1 MTGDLLLLAVAVIW
15 GSSYLAAKTLTVA
28 GGVLVVLA
36 LRYLVSMAA
45 LLPLAVT
52 RRPGRRELGV
62 GVLLGCTQASVLVLE
77 TYGVSLTS
85 ATNAGV
91 LISLTI
97 LLTALMQGG
106 LPGRFL
112 LAAGTAT
119 AGVALLVAGP
129 GLRAGSAGDA
139 LILAA
144 AVVRAAHVTLSGRLA
159 RPGYDTVTLTTV
171 QTVVGAVVFGAAAGP
186 ALLPTAAGFGTAQWL
201 GVLYLALGC
210 SVFAF
215 LVQLWA
221 IRRTSA
227 ARASLL
233 LGTEPVWA
241 VLIGVGV
248 GGEHLTG
255 TAVAGIGLVLA
266 GVYWG
271 QRVERSS
278 RARTAA
284 ALSTAASRDR
294 SASAHGSTTLTPDH
308 SASAHGSTTPT
319 PDHSASAHGSTT
331 PTPDHS
337 ASAHDSTT
345 PTPNHSASA
354 HDSTTPTPNHSASAH
369 DSTTPTPNHSASA
382 HGAVAPAPAQ
392 APAQAVK

>member
-45 LLPLAVT
+45 MLPLAVT

-62 GVLLGCTQASVLVLE
+62 GLLLGCTQASVLVLE

-112 LAAGTAT
+112 WAAATAT

-129 GLRAGSAGDA
+129 GLRPPSAGDA

-159 RPGYDTVTLTTV
+159 RPAYDTVTLTTV
-171 QTVVGAVVFGAAAGP
+171 QTVVGAVVFGVAAGP
-186 ALLPTAAGFGTAQWL
+186 ALVPTAAGFGAGEWL

-248 GGEHLTG
+248 GGEHLG
-255 TAVAGIGLVLA
+255 ATAVAGIVLVLA

-271 QRVERSS
+271 QRVERAS
-278 RARTAA
+278 RART
-284 ALSTAASRDR
+284 TAAMSSPPCPDR
-294 SASAHGSTTLTPDH
+294 SASAYSSAQTSSSGDAKPARRAAPTTSRLL
-308 SASAHGSTTPT
+308 
-319 PDHSASAHGSTT
+319 
-331 PTPDHS
+331 
-337 ASAHDSTT
+337 
-345 PTPNHSASA
+345 
-354 HDSTTPTPNHSASAH
+354 
-369 DSTTPTPNHSASA
+369 
-382 HGAVAPAPAQ
+382 
-392 APAQAVK
+392 

>member
-1 MTGDLLLLAVAVIW
+1 MTGDLLLLAVALVW
-15 GSSYLAAKTLTVA
+15 GSSYLAAKTLVVA

-45 LLPLAVT
+45 MLPLMIR
-52 RRPGRRELGV
+52 RRPSRRELGV

-97 LLTALMQGG
+97 LLTPILEGAAGRRW
-106 LPGRFL
+106 LPRRFF
-112 LAAGTAT
+112 LAAAVAT

-129 GLRAGSAGDA
+129 GLRTPSAGDA
-139 LILAA
+139 LMLAA

-159 RPGYDTVTLTTV
+159 RPSYDTVTLTTT
-171 QTVVGAVVFGAAAGP
+171 QTVVGAVVFTVAAGP
-186 ALLPTAAGFGTAQWL
+186 ALIPAAASFGTPQWL

-241 VLIGVGV
+241 VLIGVGL
-248 GGEHLTG
+248 GGEHLTVL
-255 TAVAGIGLVLA
+255 AAAGILLVLT
-266 GVYWG
+266 GTFWG
-271 QRVERSS
+271 QRVERDHRLPASK
-278 RARTAA
+278 ART
-284 ALSTAASRDR
+284 TAAMS
-294 SASAHGSTTLTPDH
+294 SAP
-308 SASAHGSTTPT
+308 
-319 PDHSASAHGSTT
+319 
-331 PTPDHS
+331 
-337 ASAHDSTT
+337 
-345 PTPNHSASA
+345 
-354 HDSTTPTPNHSASAH
+354 
-369 DSTTPTPNHSASA
+369 
-382 HGAVAPAPAQ
+382 
-392 APAQAVK
+392 